1 MVGQALEAD
10 RQNHLGGWEVL
21 GESLIEAPAATLEL
35 AREAWAHPWQT
46 ARHAVKTVGVAA
58 GTGLVLGALIPAR
71 GPVAAAVGIAFTF
84 PLVLDTASKIRKFYE
99 AGQRP
104 GADHEALGHA
114 LARDL
119 VNTGAEVGLSVLG
132 GYAGASAGVR
142 LAASETSI
150 GASLQ
155 KGQRA
160 ILHGENKALVG
171 LTRLP
176 KVVAGRSTSSTAVT
190 GAAGEAALAADVAG
204 TGNTTIPRQPWFAGR
219 DSLLR
224 QRIAQ
229 FDAPAQDYR
238 LRMGSLHGHSRY
250 SDGMGLPR
258 EIFQKA
264 RAEGLDFYAVTD
276 HNHLAARGGIKEGD
290 PRWADQTG
298 TPTVAEKPIAYSQ
311 TFADAAAATQEG
323 TFVAL
328 VGVEMGTIGKVGG
341 GHAPGGGS
349 RAVVERPVVDHKPIL
364 EGGTAH
370 PHGHGSGLP
379 GVPVERPGSP
389 PGGGV
394 SQPLETAGGIA
405 AGVGKEV
412 PKVQADRMTELQPGL
427 PSTSTPEAGM
437 GGTAPTA
444 PRPSSPES
452 LPAANHAHP
461 DDGVIPDFLVDG
473 TPVPKGAKLT
483 PREKAIADLA
493 AREASHYSG
502 VNHINLF
509 EVPTFFESVKQP
521 RADSFA
527 ARLMAP
533 IRRIMGLPEPYVV
546 KEPPVVKYND
556 GDYAALVRHLDQLK
570 DSTGGRPVIQLNHPR
585 YLADHDPHLPAKYRG
600 RDYGVKSFG
609 SQAEWAEKFGKYA
622 SQIEVITG
630 QAMNPKPVEHMTERD
645 LGGVNLAGYVDKGL
659 HVSPTYGRDDHF
671 AMPGGRPAGTGI
683 IADRLDKASLLE
695 AMRQRRTM
703 ATTDRALLKGYT
715 TANDR
720 YVMGTILDQNAVQD
734 LNITAH
740 IGGDLAP
747 GAQYKLTLWGDK
759 KIGDRKLAAPLQT
772 QEITGA
778 ELSALGGKVKFDQ
791 IDTIIGNKSAYW
803 VEVQRIAPDGAF
815 TDYMWTAPI
824 WVEPLAGQHSLLTKA
839 LVGMGSQYLF
849 R

>member
-1 MVGQALEAD
+1 MVGQALAAD
-10 RQNHLGGWEVL
+10 RRDHLGGWAVL
-21 GESLIEAPAATLEL
+21 GESLIEAPGATVEL
-35 AREAWAHPWQT
+35 ARQAWEHPWQT
-46 ARHAVKTVGVAA
+46 SRHALKTVGVAA

-104 GADHEALGHA
+104 GADHEVLGQA

-119 VNTGAEVGLSVLG
+119 VTTGAEVGLSVLG

-142 LAASETSI
+142 LAGSETLA
-150 GASLQ
+150 GAALQ
-155 KGQRA
+155 KGQRV
-160 ILHGENKALVG
+160 ILRGENRALVG
-171 LTRLP
+171 LTRVPDL
-176 KVVAGRSTSSTAVT
+176 VATRTA
-190 GAAGEAALAADVAG
+190 GSAAAAGAGGEAVLAADVAG
-204 TGNTTIPRQPWFAGR
+204 ASHAGLTRQPWFTGR
-219 DSLLR
+219 NSLLR
-224 QRIAQ
+224 QRLAQ
-229 FDAPAQDYR
+229 FDAPAQEYT

-290 PRWADQTG
+290 PRWVDQAG
-298 TPTVAEKPIAYSQ
+298 TPTVAEKPIAYAQ
-311 TFADAAAATQEG
+311 TFADAAAVSQEG
-323 TFVAL
+323 AFVAL

-341 GHAPGGGS
+341 GHAPGGGTRS
-349 RAVVERPVVDHKPIL
+349 VVERPVGDRNPIL
-364 EGGTAH
+364 ERGTASLQR
-370 PHGHGSGLP
+370 HGSRLP
-379 GVPVERPGSP
+379 GDPVERPVSLP
-389 PGGGV
+389 EGGV
-394 SQPLETAGGIA
+394 SQPPETARGTTLTTA
-405 AGVGKEV
+405 A
-412 PKVQADRMTELQPGL
+412 R
-427 PSTSTPEAGM
+427 AG
-437 GGTAPTA
+437 
-444 PRPSSPES
+444 SPES
-452 LPAANHAHP
+452 PTVGKHAHP

-473 TPVPKGAKLT
+473 TPVPRGVNLT
-483 PREKAIADLA
+483 PRQQAIADLA

-509 EVPTFFESVKQP
+509 EVPTFFESVRQP
-521 RADSFA
+521 RAETFA

-600 RDYGVKSFG
+600 RDYGVKSFA

-622 SQIEVITG
+622 SQIEIITG
-630 QAMNPKPVEHMTERD
+630 QAMNPKPVEHMTDRD

-659 HVSPTYGRDDHF
+659 HLSPTYGRDDHF

-683 IADRLDKASLLE
+683 IADRLDKATLLE

-703 ATTDRALLKGYT
+703 ATTDRTLLKGYT

-720 YVMGTILDQNAVQD
+720 HVMGTILDQNAVQD

-747 GAQYKLTLWGDK
+747 GAQYKLTLWGDR
-759 KIGDRKLAAPLQT
+759 KIGDGKLAAPLQT
-772 QEITGA
+772 RDLTGA
-778 ELSALGGKVKFDQ
+778 ELSALGGKVNFDQ
-791 IDTIIGNKSAYW
+791 INTIIGNKSAYW
-803 VEVQRIAPDGAF
+803 VEVQRVAPDGTFA
-815 TDYMWTAPI
+815 DYMWTAPI

-849 R
+849 Q